1 MKDNTMFIVKEVAI
15 CLGLAII
22 AVGANVVFLKKFAPM
37 DVEVEKAKTNVYA
50 SIDQEKYV
58 VINADIQEEQN
69 PTQKYETAN
78 SQLDTY
84 QTEYRYV
91 PGTINPFVSNGS
103 VNDLPTEVVGVSG
116 DITEQKK

>member
-1 MKDNTMFIVKEVAI
+1 MKDNTLFILKEVAI
-15 CLGLAII
+15 CLGLAVI
-22 AVGANVVFLKKFAPM
+22 AVGLNIFLLRDYTAV
-37 DVEVEKAKTNVYA
+37 DVTVEKAQTDLYA
-50 SIDQEKYV
+50 SIDQSKYV

-84 QTEYRYV
+84 QTEYRYI

-103 VNDLPTEVVGVSG
+103 VNDLPTEIVGVSG

>member
-22 AVGANVVFLKKFAPM
+22 AVGFNIVWLKKYAPI
-37 DVEVEKAKTNVYA
+37 DVNVEKAKTEVYA
-50 SIDQEKYV
+50 SIDQKKYV

-69 PTQKYETAN
+69 PTQRYETAN
-78 SQLDTY
+78 SELDTY
-84 QTEYRYV
+84 QTEYRYI
-91 PGTINPFVSNGS
+91 PGTINPFVSTGS

-116 DITEQKK
+116 DITEKKK

>member
-1 MKDNTMFIVKEVAI
+1 MFIVKEVAI

>member
-91 PGTINPFVSNGS
+91 PGTINPFVSTGS
-103 VNDLPTEVVGVSG
+103 VNDLPTEIVGVSG
-116 DITEQKK
+116 DITEEKK

>member
-15 CLGLAII
+15 CLVLAVL
-22 AVGANVVFLKKFAPM
+22 AVGANVVFLKKYAPT
-37 DVEVEKAKTNVYA
+37 DVNVEKAKTELYA
-50 SIDQEKYV
+50 SIDQKKYV

-84 QTEYRYV
+84 QTEYRYI
-91 PGTINPFVSNGS
+91 PGTINPFVSTGS
-103 VNDLPTEVVGVSG
+103 VNDLPTEIVGVSG
-116 DITEQKK
+116 DITEEKK